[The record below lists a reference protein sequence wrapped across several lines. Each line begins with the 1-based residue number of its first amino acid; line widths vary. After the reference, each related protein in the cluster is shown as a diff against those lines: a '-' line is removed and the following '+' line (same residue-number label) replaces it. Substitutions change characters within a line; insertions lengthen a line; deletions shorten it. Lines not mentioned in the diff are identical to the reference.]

1 MCQVQIALDKSN
13 KMIYPYSK
21 ENIDMDT
28 LKDEKSMDMYD
39 ELFYLF
45 QAGLNI
51 LNQKLKDSGIFIELK
66 EYSSDSKKQHNY
78 NNYTPQQKE
87 AITLVINDALTSF
100 LSMIAYIL
108 NVPFPDV
115 ETLSTTDIDE
125 NILADTQKII
135 QHGVNKLVPEFE
147 KMGIIFKP
155 HELGNA
161 KIITY
166 DQQQEYVLETAT
178 ADLFETLLDAMKSIF
193 HEIVSSLDKD
203 AIPDKKD
210 VRYLN

>member
-1 MCQVQIALDKSN
+1 MCQVQIVLDKSN
-13 KMIYPYSK
+13 KMIYPYNK

-45 QAGLNI
+45 QAGLNV

-115 ETLSTTDIDE
+115 ETLSATNIDE

-147 KMGIIFKP
+147 KIGIIFKP
-155 HELGNA
+155 HKLGNA

-166 DQQQEYVLETAT
+166 NQQQEYVLETAT
-178 ADLFETLLDAMKSIF
+178 SDLFETLLDAMKSIL